1 MTNSFGSHEENG
13 WSQGGMGERGVEVVL
28 IKKSRV
34 DKEME
39 MERVIGNERVMDE
52 KKGMREVWRK
62 QDILGEKGLD
72 REEEEER
79 ERGGVMQNKG
89 AV

>member
-1 MTNSFGSHEENG
+1 
-13 WSQGGMGERGVEVVL
+13 
-28 IKKSRV
+28 
-34 DKEME
+34 

>member
-1 MTNSFGSHEENG
+1 M
-13 WSQGGMGERGVEVVL
+13 EVVL
-28 IKKSRV
+28 IEKTRV

-62 QDILGEKGLD
+62 QEIRGERVWTERKKR
-72 REEEEER
+72 RENEVE
-79 ERGGVMQNKG
+79 
-89 AV
+89 